1 MQKVLRVCEPLH
13 HGYVAV
19 RGAWSCLG
27 RRRRRVRGAWAC
39 GNKACGGASLAFYLS
54 HVGGNGKTDGDV
66 FASASVASVLSRYWS
81 LHRQTTLQF
90 SQSAALAHALCCMYT
105 HRPARR
111 CAARSRPPREPRRP
125 AKRDRVDLR
134 VSLSSILYCVHRHVH
149 SRCMLVHRVS
159 SRFNISTV
167 YPHRVA
173 TIRRMQMH
181 VGSITRA
188 DP

>member
-90 SQSAALAHALCCMYT
+90 SQSAALAHALCCMYASS
-105 HRPARR
+105 PARR
-111 CAARSRPPREPRRP
+111 AVCCA
-125 AKRDRVDLR
+125 
-134 VSLSSILYCVHRHVH
+134 LSSAPRAASAREAQ
-149 SRCMLVHRVS
+149 SRRS
-159 SRFNISTV
+159 SRVAEFDTILCTSSRSFKVHACPSRLIS
-167 YPHRVA
+167 
-173 TIRRMQMH
+173 I
-181 VGSITRA
+181 
-188 DP
+188 